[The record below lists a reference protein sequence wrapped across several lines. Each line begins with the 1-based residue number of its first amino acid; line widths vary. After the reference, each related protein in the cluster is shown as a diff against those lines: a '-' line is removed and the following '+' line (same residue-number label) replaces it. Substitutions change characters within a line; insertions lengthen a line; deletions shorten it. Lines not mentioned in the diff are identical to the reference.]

1 MTPQEQLELEAAAF
15 RRLVAHLDSRKDVQN
30 IDLMNLSGFCRNCL
44 SKWYKAAADER
55 QIDISLDDAREVV
68 YGMPYAEWK
77 AQYLQEARRRV
88 LRAVRCGPWP
98 RGGNRPS
105 GHPAAMS
112 TTQVVRP
119 AGAGHETLYVLLLCL
134 IILAV
139 AGSVIALHG
148 ESQEVVAVPSHQ
160 LDARR
165 DLSAAEQGIYAD
177 LRVTLDEIQL
187 LQQEHSTLPPPEQ
200 LAEEG
205 FAPFAQDASSVSRGN
220 HRWQILEPSAY
231 LGLSQVPS
239 TSGSLLMRVHGA
251 EPDIWL
257 NRSAN
262 LAAPSDLSDQALI
275 AAGWQQV
282 VTQFDAGVTRQHRH

>member
-1 MTPQEQLELEAAAF
+1 M
-15 RRLVAHLDSRKDVQN
+15 
-30 IDLMNLSGFCRNCL
+30 
-44 SKWYKAAADER
+44 
-55 QIDISLDDAREVV
+55 
-68 YGMPYAEWK
+68 
-77 AQYLQEARRRV
+77 
-88 LRAVRCGPWP
+88 
-98 RGGNRPS
+98 
-105 GHPAAMS
+105 
-112 TTQVVRP
+112 
-119 AGAGHETLYVLLLCL
+119 
-134 IILAV
+134 
-139 AGSVIALHG
+139 
-148 ESQEVVAVPSHQ
+148 
-160 LDARR
+160 
-165 DLSAAEQGIYAD
+165 
-177 LRVTLDEIQL
+177 TLDEIQL
-187 LQQEHSTLPPPEQ
+187 LQQEQSTLPTPEQ

-231 LGLSQVPS
+231 LGLSQAPS